1 MAKAGFRFPFQLL
14 QRNRQ
19 VRYLWIGETTS
30 YFGDMFYDVAIMW
43 YVFSRTGSGLDTG
56 LVLIAA
62 FVPQVAI
69 GPLLGVLADRVDR
82 KRLMQVASG
91 VQALLTG
98 ALALFVFAHQIAL
111 WEIYLVTVLMSV
123 VDLAYSPAR
132 AGLFPDL
139 VGSEDLFSGNA
150 MFTVSRQ
157 IARVVGSTAG
167 GALVALAGAPLAIAF
182 DALTFVVSVVLLMP
196 VKASSAERASDSGAS
211 VARDLQVAWQWLR
224 KHTALL
230 VLIIIGA
237 LSNIA
242 IGPSNVLPP
251 MLIRDALHAGAQ
263 ALGFFDASIGLG
275 VIVGGLVLGSLP
287 SERVGRLFLA
297 GLGLEGLALGIISMA
312 HVVFVAYAGNFVLG
326 LGLVAAN
333 LPTATLLQSMVPDSM
348 RGRITGLGGMLNTVT
363 IPLSYGGIGMLGDT
377 IGARGCFAMAG
388 GLMGGCVALG
398 FATRDIR
405 RLSSSAEAKRAAIDG

>member
-1 MAKAGFRFPFQLL
+1 
-14 QRNRQ
+14 
-19 VRYLWIGETTS
+19 
-30 YFGDMFYDVAIMW
+30 
-43 YVFSRTGSGLDTG
+43 
-56 LVLIAA
+56 
-62 FVPQVAI
+62 
-69 GPLLGVLADRVDR
+69 
-82 KRLMQVASG
+82 
-91 VQALLTG
+91 
-98 ALALFVFAHQIAL
+98 
-111 WEIYLVTVLMSV
+111 
-123 VDLAYSPAR
+123 
-132 AGLFPDL
+132 
-139 VGSEDLFSGNA
+139 
-150 MFTVSRQ
+150 
-157 IARVVGSTAG
+157 
-167 GALVALAGAPLAIAF
+167 
-182 DALTFVVSVVLLMP
+182 
-196 VKASSAERASDSGAS
+196 